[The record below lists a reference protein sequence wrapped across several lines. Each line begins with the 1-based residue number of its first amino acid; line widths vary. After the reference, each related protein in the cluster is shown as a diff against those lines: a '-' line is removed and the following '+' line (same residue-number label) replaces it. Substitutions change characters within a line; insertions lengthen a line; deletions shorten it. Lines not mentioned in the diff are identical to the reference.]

1 MFGKLVELE
10 KRFEDI
16 EAEMM
21 KPEVLSNME
30 EYKKLAKERTDL
42 KEVVDTYREW
52 KGAKAEHEKTSELLK
67 HEADEEMKELAREDL
82 DNLQKE
88 MAKLENDLEDTLLKK
103 TEKQAKSMFLEIR
116 AGTGGEEAA
125 LFARDLFASY
135 MKFAEKMRWKTEIMS
150 ESPSDLGGFKEVIAV
165 IEGKDAY
172 NTLRYE
178 SGVHRV
184 QRVPETEAQ
193 GRIHTS
199 TITVAVLPEPEEL
212 EINISPDELRIDL
225 YRSSGPGGQHVNT
238 TDSAVRITHIP
249 TGMVVT
255 CQDEKSQHKN
265 KAKAMRVLRARL
277 KEKLEG
283 EKEQEISDE
292 RRKQV
297 GTGDRSERIRTYN
310 FPQGRVT
317 DHRIGLTL
325 YKLQD
330 ILNGNIED
338 ITGPCNAH
346 FRSEALKKG

>member
-1 MFGKLVELE
+1 MFGKLVELN

-42 KEVVDTYREW
+42 KEVVDAYREW
-52 KGAKAEHEKTSELLK
+52 KDTKAEYEKTSELLK
-67 HEADEEMKELAREDL
+67 QEADEEMKELAREEL
-82 DNLQKE
+82 DNLEKK
-88 MAKLENDLEDTLLKK
+88 MARIENDLAETLLKK
-103 TEKQAKSMFLEIR
+103 TETQAKSMFLEMR

-125 LFARDLFASY
+125 LFVRDLFGSY

-150 ESPSDLGGFKEVIAV
+150 SSLSDLGGFKEVIAV

-172 NTLRYE
+172 NSLRYE

-212 EINISPDELRIDL
+212 EISINPDELRIDL
-225 YRSSGPGGQHVNT
+225 FRSSGPGGQHVNT

-297 GTGDRSERIRTYN
+297 GSGDRSERIRTYN

-338 ITGPCNAH
+338 ITGPVNAH